1 LLAETTESIVA
12 MVLWLSS
19 TTTGTT
25 TTPILLGLLLL
36 SWGALT
42 RAFSLPIIAVAK
54 FGTCLVSA
62 VFFYLQ
68 MFVINIAKQQ

>member
-1 LLAETTESIVA
+1 LLAEETTESIVA

-25 TTPILLGLLLL
+25 TPMLLALLL

-42 RAFSLPIIAVAK
+42 RAFSLPIIAVAQ
-54 FGTCLVSA
+54 FGTCLVCLL
-62 VFFYLQ
+62 FFYLQ
-68 MFVINIAKQQ
+68 MFVINIGKQQ